1 MRIILLPSLVRFGLF
16 DRIIFIRN
24 YLTSLADEILFDLQ
38 DMGFSDCPCCWPL
51 GRTNRAPV
59 LGRCQELRRF
69 TRLTFSLGLASG
81 PARLFFKPYQFP
93 PSPCVRR
100 ACARAV
106 SFLESGATSTCLLR
120 AGLVRALSPS
130 YVL

>member
-1 MRIILLPSLVRFGLF
+1 
-16 DRIIFIRN
+16 
-24 YLTSLADEILFDLQ
+24 
-38 DMGFSDCPCCWPL
+38 MGFSHGPSCWPS
-51 GRTNRAPV
+51 GRADRAFV
-59 LGRCQELRRF
+59 LGLCQGLGHL
-69 TRLTFSLGLASG
+69 TRLTFSLGLVSG
-81 PARLFFKPYQFP
+81 PARLFFKPYQLP

-100 ACARAV
+100 SCARAL